1 MKNTIEKTSILKHP
15 HITNVM
21 YLPAIILFLCLV
33 AYPFLEGV
41 RIAFTNWNGFSQHY
55 DYVGFKNFAYLLH
68 DKNMMHAAYNTLIYG
83 FGSTIFQ
90 QLLGLGYALLLNQ
103 QIRGR
108 NFGRTFIYLPVLI
121 APVIMGYMWYFM
133 FQYQNGAL
141 NDLVMLFDGAKVDW
155 LADGSRGVGL
165 IVFANTVQFCGIS
178 MVIYLAGLQTIPSAY
193 YEAAQIDGASTIRQF
208 KAITFPMLRPAMIT
222 SITLNMIGGLK
233 LFDVI
238 KAMTNG
244 GPGYSSHSLS
254 TLIDYTYFRSQSAGY
269 SAAMGILLFVMIMVF
284 TLLFQVVAG
293 RKEID
298 L

>member
-1 MKNTIEKTSILKHP
+1 MKKAVQKTSVLKHP

-21 YLPAIILFLCLV
+21 YIPALILFTSLIL
-33 AYPFLEGV
+33 YPFIEGI
-41 RIAFTNWNGFSQHY
+41 RIAFTNWNGFSQSY
-55 DYVGFKNFAYLLH
+55 DYVGFKNFIYLFQ
-68 DKNMMHAAYNTLIYG
+68 DKNMLHAAGNTLIYG

-90 QLLGLGYALLLNQ
+90 QFLGLSYALLLNQ

-108 NFGRTFIYLPVLI
+108 NFGRTFIYVPVLI

-141 NDLVMLFDGAKVDW
+141 NDIIMALGMDKVDW
-155 LADGSRGVGL
+155 LANGQRATGL

-178 MVIYLAGLQTIPSAY
+178 MVIYLAGLQTIPTTY
-193 YEAAQIDGASTIRQF
+193 YEASQIDGAHTVTQF
-208 KAITFPMLRPAMIT
+208 IHITFPMLRPAFMT
-222 SITLNMIGGLK
+222 SITLNLIGGLK

-244 GPGYSSHSLS
+244 GPGYSTHSLS

-269 SAAMGILLFVMIMVF
+269 SASMGILLFVMIMVF
-284 TLLFQVVAG
+284 TLIFQLIAG
-293 RKEID
+293 RKELD
-298 L
+298 V